1 MEFLLPSML
10 LSLLLIPVFIL
21 LYLRSQ
27 GGKGVT
33 RPGGLSTS
41 LDTVRQ
47 RLGRRQHIP
56 AAILLFSFSLLTLAL
71 ARPKTL
77 ISLPRVEGT
86 VVLAFDVSRSMSAT
100 DIQPTRMDVAKSAA
114 KEFVTG
120 QPSSVLIGVVA
131 FSDSGFSVQV
141 PTDDQDEVL
150 AAIDRLAP
158 ERGTSLG
165 SGIYLS
171 LDTILGIPE
180 EVSGLYT
187 DLDPVPTPEPT
198 AVPEGYFSP
207 AAIVLLTDG
216 ENNEQPEPF
225 LAAQVAV
232 DRGVRIYTIGL
243 GSPLGSTIEVDGYSI
258 QTKLN
263 QRILEDIARMTDGL
277 YFNAMTAGDL
287 HEIYE
292 NLDPQLVVKREEMEV
307 TSLFAGASLIL
318 LLAAGALS
326 LLWFGRFP

>member
-1 MEFLLPSML
+1 MEFLLPSVL
-10 LSLLLIPVFIL
+10 VSLLLIPIFL
-21 LYLRSQ
+21 LFYVRRH
-27 GGKGVT
+27 KEGVVIQ
-33 RPGGLSTS
+33 PGGLSNS
-41 LDTVRQ
+41 LEVVRE
-47 RLGRRQHIP
+47 RLGVRQHIP
-56 AAILLFSFSLLTLAL
+56 VAILLLAFSLLTLAL

-86 VVLAFDVSRSMSAT
+86 IVLAFDVSRSMSAT
-100 DIQPTRMDVAKSAA
+100 DIQPTRMEVAKAAA

-141 PTDDQDEVL
+141 PTDDQGEVL
-150 AAIDRLAP
+150 AAIDRLVP
-158 ERGTSLG
+158 ERGTALG
-165 SGIYLS
+165 AGIYLS
-171 LDTILGIPE
+171 LETILGSEE

-187 DLDPVPTPEPT
+187 DRDPPPTPEPT
-198 AVPEGYFSP
+198 AVPEGTFAP

-216 ENNEQPEPF
+216 ENNEQPDPF
-225 LAAQVAV
+225 LAAEMASA
-232 DRGVRIYTIGL
+232 RGVRIYTIGL
-243 GSPLGSTIEVDGYSI
+243 GSPLGSTIEVEGYSI

-263 QRILEDIARMTDGL
+263 QRILEDIARMTEGT

-292 NLDPQLVVKREEMEV
+292 NLDPQLVVKREDMEV
-307 TSLFAGASLIL
+307 TSLFAGAGLIL
-318 LLAAGALS
+318 LLAAGLLS